1 MPSCA
6 KKPSERNQV
15 AEKKCL
21 LGRERVG
28 WKSQPW
34 SLGPA
39 AVFQMAVLVTP
50 AVRWCDQGATDRADI

>member
-1 MPSCA
+1 MPNCA

-21 LGRERVG
+21 LGSKRVG

-34 SLGPA
+34 GLGLA
-39 AVFQMAVLVTP
+39 TVVQMAVLGTP
-50 AVRWCDQGATDRADI
+50 ACSQVV